1 MSHTHP
7 WVEPVKYTK
16 RYRYIELKF
25 ILTNTFHSLVI
36 WVNEM
41 YLLLSVNVPIPKWS
55 KYFGPD
61 ITNQANYLIKLI
73 FFILVGIADLET
85 GQTQMSRS
93 LPVTFEL
100 SYLQTCFLSTV
111 KNKGWLLHVHKSQIP
126 WRFMWYMQIYIFL
139 SNIEMWPLG
148 PSIVKK
154 TGCTVCTPC

>member
-41 YLLLSVNVPIPKWS
+41 YLVLSVNVSIPKWS
-55 KYFGPD
+55 KYFGPH

-93 LPVTFEL
+93 LPVTFEFYTL
-100 SYLQTCFLSTV
+100 
-111 KNKGWLLHVHKSQIP
+111 KMAI
-126 WRFMWYMQIYIFL
+126 
-139 SNIEMWPLG
+139 
-148 PSIVKK
+148 
-154 TGCTVCTPC
+154 